1 MKTLL
6 LFLCLTAAAAAAE
19 TLDLQRFLNAL
30 AAVETG
36 VRWDGRPGPAGEL
49 SAWQIR
55 KETWRQ
61 HTCAPFHLAATNPAL
76 AEVIAIEHITWLELE
91 LGRRGLPVTPAAVA
105 TCWNG
110 GLGRAGQWTDF
121 GQRVENLYRAAS
133 PSLCQR

>member
-1 MKTLL
+1 MKSLL
-6 LFLCLTAAAAAAE
+6 LFLCLAATTAAAP
-19 TLDLQRFLNAL
+19 LDIQRFLNAL
-30 AAVETG
+30 AQVETG
-36 VRWDGRPGPAGEL
+36 ARWDGRPGPAGEL

-61 HTCAPFHLAATNPAL
+61 HTGAPFRLAATNAAL

-110 GLGRAGQWTDF
+110 GLGRAGQWSDF
-121 GQRVENLYRAAS
+121 GQRVENLYRAAA
-133 PSLCQR
+133 LAQK